1 MQIKLIQLKFRI
13 NAAKYKGFL
22 SKTKWA
28 LDQLLLGTVNS
39 HVCIVTSLESL
50 HKQVNKLLQSENFAD
65 DFVPLEQ
72 KYILVQ
78 WEIKTSLLSI
88 CCCWVWH
95 RKLWGL
101 IATLMLQYNVS
112 IWDALGDKW
121 DSCSQREQL
130 PLKYLLVGDFWQI
143 GRHKIRGS
151 SFISSRLSPS
161 HIVNLW
167 LAGCHWSV
175 PWLR

>member
-1 MQIKLIQLKFRI
+1 MLLIQLNIKAFS
-13 NAAKYKGFL
+13 L
-22 SKTKWA
+22 SLLKTKWA

-50 HKQVNKLLQSENFAD
+50 HKQVNKLLCSLRTCRWLCSFGT
-65 DFVPLEQ
+65 

-88 CCCWVWH
+88 CCCWVWYG
-95 RKLWGL
+95 KLWGL

-121 DSCSQREQL
+121 GSCSQREQL
-130 PLKYLLVGDFWQI
+130 PLKYLLVGDSWQI

-161 HIVNLW
+161 HIVRLW

-175 PWLR
+175 PRLR